1 MCKDNKKL
9 GILRFSEYKSKIYFD
24 FVERE
29 TRTDDRRDVLMNV
42 SE

>member
-1 MCKDNKKL
+1 MCKDNKNL

-29 TRTDDRRDVLMNV
+29 QNQGR
-42 SE
+42 SP